1 MTQRM
6 AFLGVT
12 TGSSSIMRVFPR
24 WAEILS
30 LPTSTLEGCDI
41 PLDAPP
47 ERYRREV
54 LAIRDDPEHRGA
66 LVTTHKMALHDAAAD
81 LFDELDDFARA
92 CGEISSISKRGD
104 RLHGH
109 AKDPVTAGL
118 ALQEFLPVD
127 AFDGRRE
134 AIVLGAGGAGLALT
148 WLLAEREDR
157 PRRIIVTDTDPRRLE
172 HLAQVHERRGT
183 PEELLTLAVADEATV
198 ASLLADA
205 PAGSLV
211 VNASGLGKDRP
222 GSPVPEGVLFPRH
235 AVVWECNY
243 RGTLEFLH
251 QARAQQA
258 ERCLQVEDGWRY
270 FLHGWSQVI
279 AEVFDLE
286 LTARIV
292 DELSAAAADV
302 RS

>member
-1 MTQRM
+1 MTEHM
-6 AFLGVT
+6 SFIGVT

-24 WAEILS
+24 WAEILG
-30 LPTSTLEGCDI
+30 LPTSTLVGCDI
-41 PLDAPP
+41 PLDAPA

-54 LAIRDDPEHRGA
+54 LAIREDPEHRGA
-66 LVTTHKMALHDAAAD
+66 LVTTHKMALYEAASD

-92 CGEISSISKRGD
+92 CGEISSISARGQ

-118 ALQEFLPVD
+118 ALAEFLP
-127 AFDGRRE
+127 ARHFAGRRD

-148 WLLAEREDR
+148 WLLAERTDR

-172 HLAQVHERRGT
+172 HLAEVHARRGT
-183 PEELLTLAVADEATV
+183 PSELLTLVRADKAAT
-198 ASLLADA
+198 AALLAEA
-205 PAGSLV
+205 PEDSLV

-222 GSPVPEGVLFPRH
+222 GSPVPEEALFPH
-235 AVVWECNY
+235 GAYVWEFNY
-243 RGTLEFLH
+243 RGSLEFLQ
-251 QARAQQA
+251 QARAQET
-258 ERCLQVEDGWRY
+258 ERMLHVEDGWRY

-279 AEVFDLE
+279 AEVFALE
-286 LTARIV
+286 LTE
-292 DELSAAAADV
+292 ELMEELAEAAEDV

>member
-24 WAEILS
+24 WAEILD

-41 PLDAPP
+41 PLDAAP

-54 LAIRDDPEHRGA
+54 LAIREDPSHRGA
-66 LVTTHKMALHDAAAD
+66 LVTTHKMALHAATAD

-92 CGEISSISKRGD
+92 CGEISSISKRGE

-118 ALQEFLPVD
+118 ALAEFLPDD
-127 AFDGRRE
+127 AFDTRRE
-134 AIVLGAGGAGLALT
+134 AIVLGAGGAGLALS

-157 PRRIIVTDTDPRRLE
+157 PRRIVVTDTDERRLD
-172 HLAQVHERRGT
+172 HLREVHARRGT
-183 PEELLTLAVADEATV
+183 PAELLVTVLAEDGTT
-198 ASLLADA
+198 ASLLATA

-222 GSPVPEGVLFPRH
+222 GSPVPEGALFPRG
-235 AVVWECNY
+235 AYVWEFNY
-243 RGTLEFLH
+243 RGSLEFLH
-251 QARAQQA
+251 QARAQAA
-258 ERCLQVEDGWRY
+258 ERGLQVEDGWRY

-286 LTARIV
+286 LTPALLEELAR
-292 DELSAAAADV
+292 AAQDV

>member
-1 MTQRM
+1 MTPRM
-6 AFLGVT
+6 SFIGVT
-12 TGSSSIMRVFPR
+12 TGSSSIMRVFPQ
-24 WAEILS
+24 WATILQ

-54 LAIRDDPEHRGA
+54 LAIREDPEHRGA
-66 LVTTHKMALHDAAAD
+66 LVTTHKMALYEAAAD

-92 CGEISSISKRGD
+92 CGEISSISRRGD

-118 ALQEFLPVD
+118 ALDEFLPRD

-157 PRRIIVTDTDPRRLE
+157 PRRIIVTDTDPRRLQ
-172 HLAQVHERRGT
+172 HLVEVHERRGT
-183 PEELLTLAVADEATV
+183 PPGLLTTILTDEDATR
-198 ASLLADA
+198 SLLAEA

-222 GSPVPEGVLFPRH
+222 GSPVPDGTLFPRD
-235 AVVWECNY
+235 AVVWEFNY

-251 QARAQQA
+251 QARAQA
-258 ERCLQVEDGWRY
+258 TERNLQVEDGWRY
-270 FLHGWSQVI
+270 FIHGWSQVI

-286 LTARIV
+286 LTPAVV
-292 DELSAAAADV
+292 DELGRAAQDV